1 MEKKITENFHFYPC
15 FVSSR
20 LWGFGEPSSCSSL
33 CPLMAQMV
41 KNPCAVKETR
51 VQSLDR
57 EDPLEKGM
65 ATHSGILA
73 WRIPWTGGLVGCTTW
88 GRKESDMTEWLNTIG
103 YYRVLSRVPCVY
115 SRSVLVLFVSF
126 LSLFGCTRSFLQQ
139 VWSSSLKVK
148 ELVAQSCPILHY
160 PRIIK

>member
-1 MEKKITENFHFYPC
+1 MLVSAVQQSDTETYIHSFRFSYRT
-15 FVSSR
+15 FLV
-20 LWGFGEPSSCSSL
+20 
-33 CPLMAQMV
+33 AQMV
-41 KNPCAVKETR
+41 KNPPARQETQ